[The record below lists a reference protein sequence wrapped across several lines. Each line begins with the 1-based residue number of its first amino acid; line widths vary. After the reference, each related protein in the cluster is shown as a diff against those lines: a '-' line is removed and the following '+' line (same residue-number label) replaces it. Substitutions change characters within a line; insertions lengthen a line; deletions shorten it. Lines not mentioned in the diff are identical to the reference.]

1 MNSESINTV
10 KIIHEPFSSAT
21 SINSSYL
28 KSRSSTNTYV
38 LKRREQSMTTYN
50 SPLNPHAST
59 YKSRFN
65 KMNKLGEKEYEDL
78 AFMNKLSRNDSF
90 SQSNI
95 RDSENLTFRAIANSV
110 NKKGFEV
117 PPPTIAVDK
126 WIEEDSDSFFST
138 VEFYSK

>member
-1 MNSESINTV
+1 MNSEPTNNL
-10 KIIHEPFSSAT
+10 KIIHEPFSSTA

-28 KSRSSTNTYV
+28 KSGSYTSTYV
-38 LKRREQSMTTYN
+38 LKNRGQSMTTYN
-50 SPLNPHAST
+50 SPLNPNAST
-59 YKSRFN
+59 YKTRFHQ
-65 KMNKLGEKEYEDL
+65 MNKIGEKEYEEL

-90 SQSNI
+90 SNSNI

-126 WIEEDSDSFFST
+126 WIEEDSDSFFSA